1 MCDHEAMTD
10 LKQLTNKRF
19 KVPETNTRRFEPTL
33 AEKRK
38 ALKKAQNYFIIQKR
52 PSLAVGNDGT
62 QQKSPSK

>member
-1 MCDHEAMTD
+1 MCEDVAMTA
-10 LKQLTNKRF
+10 LQTLLNKRYA
-19 KVPETNTRRFEPTL
+19 VPETNTRHFEPTL

-38 ALKKAQNYFIIQKR
+38 ALKKAQNYYIIRPR

>member
-38 ALKKAQNYFIIQKR
+38 ALKRQPNYAIIKR
-52 PSLAVGNDGT
+52 PSLAVGDDGT